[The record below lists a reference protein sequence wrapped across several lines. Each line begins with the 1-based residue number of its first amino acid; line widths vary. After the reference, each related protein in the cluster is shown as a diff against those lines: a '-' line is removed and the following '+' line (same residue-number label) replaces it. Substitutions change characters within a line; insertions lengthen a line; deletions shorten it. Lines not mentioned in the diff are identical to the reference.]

1 MGKDTED
8 VKTKTKSASDS
19 FREGFNKVQMQYERE
34 QKSSE
39 FDAKLQALANKAVDM
54 QLKYGEEHY
63 LTQILTTFLD
73 VAIQLR
79 EVMETLSS
87 INVAMECLNE
97 AITFID
103 DAMIYD
109 EQIMGEWQQQ
119 NYGLFARWKR
129 KRKMRQV
136 IHNNVGRMKS
146 VVDGLML
153 KYEMTMEI
161 TGALKKATG
170 KMQKYM
176 SKNGMAGKK
185 GKTDAAPEKSAASM
199 MIADII
205 KARGV
210 EGDGA
215 SEGSSSAGGSAPSA
229 PSAKGNSGVSDI
241 SDIV

>member
-19 FREGFNKVQMQYERE
+19 FRDGFNKVQMQYERE

-185 GKTDAAPEKSAASM
+185 GKNDAAPEKSAASM

-210 EGDGA
+210 EGDGTDG
-215 SEGSSSAGGSAPSA
+215 GSASAGGSAPSA
-229 PSAKGNSGVSDI
+229 APKSGASGVSDI
-241 SDIV
+241 SDII

>member
-8 VKTKTKSASDS
+8 VKTKQPKSASDA
-19 FREGFNKVQMQYERE
+19 FRDGFNKVQMQYQRE

-119 NYGLFARWKR
+119 NYGFFARRKR

-136 IHNNVGRMKS
+136 INNNVGRMKS

-161 TGALKKATG
+161 TGALKNATG

-176 SKNGMAGKK
+176 SKNGMSGKK
-185 GKTDAAPEKSAASM
+185 GKNDAPPEKSAASM

-205 KARGV
+205 KSRG
-210 EGDGA
+210 ENGDPA
-215 SEGSSSAGGSAPSA
+215 VGGSAPAGGTGAA
-229 PSAKGNSGVSDI
+229 PAKSNGGVSDI
-241 SDIV
+241 SDII

>member
-8 VKTKTKSASDS
+8 VKTKQPKSASDS
-19 FREGFNKVQMQYERE
+19 FRDGFNKVQMQYERE

-119 NYGLFARWKR
+119 NYGFFARWKR
-129 KRKMRQV
+129 RRKMRQV
-136 IHNNVGRMKS
+136 INNNVGRMKS

-161 TGALKKATG
+161 TGALKNATG

-176 SKNGMAGKK
+176 SKNGMSGKK
-185 GKTDAAPEKSAASM
+185 GKTDAPPEKSAAAM

-205 KARGV
+205 KARG
-210 EGDGA
+210 EDGGA
-215 SEGSSSAGGSAPSA
+215 PVDGGSSGVGSSAPKSG
-229 PSAKGNSGVSDI
+229 GNGGVSDI
-241 SDIV
+241 SDII